1 MLDIDN
7 LINHMRYGPPEEKAA
22 AAALLRQST
31 PATSLLNLALEASA
45 RMRIVVTTGSRVVEG
60 LVHVLS
66 AGAPAARANAAAA
79 LFLLSRDTG
88 ANSSINSGAR
98 AAAEANSFREAV
110 VTAGALQPL
119 LDLLLDGPTRA
130 KKDAANLP
138 SAAALLEL
146 LRSCQPQDA

>member
-1 MLDIDN
+1 
-7 LINHMRYGPPEEKAA
+7 
-22 AAALLRQST
+22 
-31 PATSLLNLALEASA
+31 
-45 RMRIVVTTGSRVVEG
+45 MRIVVTTGSRVVEG

-79 LFLLSRDTG
+79 LFSLSRDTG

-130 KKDAANLP
+130 KKDAANLLVSLCMARP
-138 SAAALLEL
+138 N
-146 LRSCQPQDA
+146 RSSVAKAVQCGACASC